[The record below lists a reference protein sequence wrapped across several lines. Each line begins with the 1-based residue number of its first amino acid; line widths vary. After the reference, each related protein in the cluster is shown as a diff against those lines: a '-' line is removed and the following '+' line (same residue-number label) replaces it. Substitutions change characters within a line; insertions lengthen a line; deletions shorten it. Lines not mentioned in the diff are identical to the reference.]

1 MRCLR
6 LARSCAIYM
15 DGGGGGV
22 RSVRT
27 PGHRHALLGWAT
39 CWWPSPCTSWIHGA
53 SRVVGCSTPTSEE
66 RATTIGACDGGA
78 WLVIAQEE
86 AHEAPSAAAGW
97 LRVWM
102 IRLAR
107 RLVFGGGT
115 SKPRH
120 FASPVRVPRARTR
133 TRLPPCHHRH
143 PMCVRGPPKQC
154 ERPELL
160 LCVALFICM
169 FACSMC
175 ANTTSARHLAIFPSW
190 PPSYCC

>member
-1 MRCLR
+1 MLD
-6 LARSCAIYM
+6 S
-15 DGGGGGV
+15 
-22 RSVRT
+22 
-27 PGHRHALLGWAT
+27 
-39 CWWPSPCTSWIHGA
+39 
-53 SRVVGCSTPTSEE
+53 TSEE

-115 SKPRH
+115 SKRGISLPLC
-120 FASPVRVPRARTR
+120 ACRVRARTR
-133 TRLPPCHHRH
+133 LHLSSQTSYVCA
-143 PMCVRGPPKQC
+143 GPPKQC

-169 FACSMC
+169 FACSM
-175 ANTTSARHLAIFPSW
+175 TRTPTPAISLSSSW